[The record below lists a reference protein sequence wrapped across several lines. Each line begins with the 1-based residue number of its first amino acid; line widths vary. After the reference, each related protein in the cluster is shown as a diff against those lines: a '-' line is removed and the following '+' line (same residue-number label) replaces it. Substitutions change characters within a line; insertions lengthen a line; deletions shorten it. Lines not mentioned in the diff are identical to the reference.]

1 MNRKRMR
8 KRSISWLLV
17 LSMVLSLFGG
27 EFASPLSAKADGEA
41 TITFGDAKISSKL
54 QWSFL
59 WICSICEGRTWM
71 GDRLMAEGL

>member
-27 EFASPLSAKADGEA
+27 EFASPLSAKAYN
-41 TITFGDAKISSKL
+41 FLYISKKML
-54 QWSFL
+54 
-59 WICSICEGRTWM
+59 
-71 GDRLMAEGL
+71 